1 MLLFRSEIHLIGLLD
16 LYESTL
22 DSSWIQWA
30 DDLQKRQNELF
41 WDSRGFG
48 YFTAPEGDE
57 SIVLRLKE
65 DQDGAEPSGNSV
77 SSLNLLKLSTYME
90 NPEYRG

>member
-1 MLLFRSEIHLIGLLD
+1 MYRSAYTGQEGSVEQLSQPIHGFLDDYAFLIRGLLD

-41 WDSRGFG
+41 WDSR
-48 YFTAPEGDE
+48 YDFT
-57 SIVLRLKE
+57 
-65 DQDGAEPSGNSV
+65 
-77 SSLNLLKLSTYME
+77 
-90 NPEYRG
+90 